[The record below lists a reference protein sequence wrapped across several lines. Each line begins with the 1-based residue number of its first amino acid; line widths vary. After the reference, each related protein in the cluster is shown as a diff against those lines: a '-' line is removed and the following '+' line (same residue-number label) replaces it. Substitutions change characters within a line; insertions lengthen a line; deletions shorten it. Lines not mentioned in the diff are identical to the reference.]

1 MIKVYSCFIQIYG
14 WAINLSAL
22 LGNVKAKKWI
32 NGRRTKTKRSVKKS
46 VWIHC
51 ASLGEFE
58 QAYPVIEEI
67 QQQFLSNNII
77 VSFFSPSGYDIVSQ
91 KNVVDDVV
99 YLPLDTRKNAVEFI
113 DLINPEIAI
122 FVKYEFWFNH
132 LIELK
137 NRNIK
142 TYFISVIVTKN
153 HFLFSSFSKS
163 FRRVLKSTEGMFVQ
177 DENSKNLL
185 LNAGFEN
192 IHLSGDTRLDR
203 VFKFAI
209 KEKDDFKIEK
219 FKSVNRLIVVGSS
232 WKREEKIMNEFI
244 MQTDLMLN
252 CRVVIAPHDI
262 SEKHLVKIE
271 QLFNA
276 TIIRYSNYSNQV
288 ADIMIID
295 NIGLLSSIYRYADI
309 AFVGGG
315 FTNALHN
322 ILEPAAYGVPV
333 IYGNN
338 HTKFPEALELEEAG
352 GGKSVANS
360 AEFKEYAQRLL
371 NDDLF
376 CSEVGQNS
384 LQFILEKIGAT
395 DFIMKKVFKQKSR

>member
-1 MIKVYSCFIQIYG
+1 MITVYSCFIQIYG

-22 LGNVKAKKWI
+22 LGNEKAKKWI
-32 NGRRTKTKRSVKKS
+32 NGRRTNTNRSDKKS

-51 ASLGEFE
+51 SSLGEFE
-58 QAYPVIEEI
+58 QALPVIEEV
-67 QQQFLSNNII
+67 QQQFPSNNII
-77 VSFFSPSGYDIVSQ
+77 VSFFSPSGYDIISQ
-91 KNVVDDVV
+91 KNIVDDVV
-99 YLPLDTRKNAVEFI
+99 YLPLDTKKNAVEFI

-142 TYFISVIVTKN
+142 TYFISVTVTKN

-163 FRRVLKSTEGMFVQ
+163 FRSVLKSTDGMFVQ
-177 DENSKNLL
+177 NESSKNLL
-185 LNAGFEN
+185 LGVGFDN
-192 IHLSGDTRLDR
+192 IHLSGDTRFDR
-203 VFKFAI
+203 VFKFAR
-209 KEKDDFKIEK
+209 EERVNHKIEQ
-219 FKSVNRLIVVGSS
+219 FKSAKKLIVLGSS
-232 WKREEKIMNEFI
+232 WKREEKMMKKFI
-244 MQTDLMLN
+244 METDLLLN

-262 SEKHLVKIE
+262 SERHLLEIE
-271 QLFNA
+271 QLFNKS
-276 TIIRYSNYSNQV
+276 IVRYTNYSNQ
-288 ADIMIID
+288 ASDIMLVD

-338 HTKFPEALELEEAG
+338 HAKFPEALELEDAG
-352 GGKSVANS
+352 GGKSVANFTD
-360 AEFKEYAQRLL
+360 FKKYAKRLL
-371 NDDLF
+371 NDELF
-376 CSEVGQNS
+376 CSETSQYS
-384 LQFILEKIGAT
+384 LQFVLEKIGAT
-395 DFIMKKVFKQKSR
+395 DFIIKKVFKQKDN

>member
-1 MIKVYSCFIQIYG
+1 MITVYSCFIQIYG

-22 LGNVKAKKWI
+22 LGNAKAKKWI
-32 NGRRTKTKRSVKKS
+32 NGRRTNTKRSIKKS

-58 QAYPVIEEI
+58 QAFPVIEEV
-67 QQQFLSNNII
+67 QKNFPSNNII
-77 VSFFSPSGYDIVSQ
+77 VSFFSPSGYDIISQ

-99 YLPLDTRKNAVEFI
+99 YLPLDTKKNAVEFI

-122 FVKYEFWFNH
+122 FVKYEFWFNQ

-153 HFLFSSFSKS
+153 HFLFGSFSKS
-163 FRRVLKSTEGMFVQ
+163 FRNVLKDVEGIFVQ
-177 DENSKNLL
+177 DASSKNLL
-185 LNAGFEN
+185 FRAGFEN
-192 IHLSGDTRLDR
+192 IHLSGDTRFDR
-203 VFKFAI
+203 VFKFAV
-209 KEKDDFKIEK
+209 EETVNLKIEK
-219 FKSVNRLIVVGSS
+219 FKHIKSLIVLGSS
-232 WKREEKIMNEFI
+232 WKREEKMMKEFI

-262 SEKHLVKIE
+262 SEKHLIEIE
-271 QLFNA
+271 QLFNKS
-276 TIIRYSNYSNQV
+276 IVRYSNYSNQV
-288 ADIMIID
+288 TDIMLID
-295 NIGLLSSIYRYADI
+295 NIGLLSSIYRYADV

-360 AEFKEYAQRLL
+360 AEFITYLEKVS

-376 CSEVGQNS
+376 CSEAGQKS
-384 LQFILEKIGAT
+384 LQFVREKIGAT
-395 DFIMKKVFKQKSR
+395 DIIMKNVFKQKDH